1 MMLLLIKSKESES
14 IIFEDK
20 KNITNKIKKNIT
32 NKKKI

>member
-20 KNITNKIKKNIT
+20 ENITNKIKKI
-32 NKKKI
+32 

>member
-20 KNITNKIKKNIT
+20 ENITN
-32 NKKKI
+32 NKKKYN